1 MGLLTL
7 DDIIA
12 RTGELPSVP
21 TVAFE
26 VMRETDRSESN
37 AASVATKLHRD
48 QALTSRVLR
57 LANSSFYGLSRRV
70 SDASEAV
77 VVLGMR
83 TVRSLSVLAGAYPML
98 SLHKNCYGVEG
109 NGLWE
114 HSYAVATGAQ
124 ILAARSRKAMDDAAF
139 TAGLLHNIGKLML
152 AAWLEQKWVG
162 MATLAADESKSF
174 DELERQIVGFDHADV
189 GAHLAETWNLPPDI
203 VSAIR
208 FHHRPSE
215 CADAR
220 CLVACVHVAD
230 FLAMS
235 LGFGLGADS
244 MLYRFDESAL
254 DLLGVPCGDL
264 DQIADDMFMAME
276 GHTALL
282 TEIAA

>member
-1 MGLLTL
+1 MALLTL

-26 VMRETDRSESN
+26 VIRETDRAESN
-37 AASVATKLHRD
+37 AASVAAKLHRD
-48 QALTSRVLR
+48 PALTTRVLR
-57 LANSSFYGLSRRV
+57 LANSSFYGLARRV

-83 TVRSLSVLAGAYPML
+83 TVRSLSMLAGAYPML
-98 SLHKNCYGVEG
+98 SHHKNCYGVEG

-124 ILAARSRKAMDDAAF
+124 LLAARSGKATEDTAF

-152 AAWLEQKWVG
+152 AAWLEQKWIG
-162 MATLAADESKSF
+162 MATLAIEESKTF
-174 DELERQIVGFDHADV
+174 DSLERQIVGFDHAEV
-189 GAHLAETWNLPPDI
+189 GAHLVETWNLPPEI
-203 VSAIR
+203 VAAIR

-215 CADAR
+215 ATGANG
-220 CLVACVHVAD
+220 LVACVHVAD
-230 FLAMS
+230 FLALS
-235 LGFGLGADS
+235 LGYGLGADS

-254 DLLGVPCGDL
+254 ETLGAPCGDL
-264 DQIADDMFMAME
+264 DRIADDIAMAIA
-276 GHTALL
+276 GHKALM
-282 TEIAA
+282 TEIAV